1 MAYQPNDPFRGDM
14 TEDEIRHQARLNSLD
29 NELQPDPELAEG
41 PASGAKVAMFAI
53 AIAVVLGA
61 VFYGLNNTTVNQA
74 GTTPP
79 SQTAQTQPANPAAA
93 SRHARRDAEAQQRA
107 WHDHAAR
114 RPIARPRRSPI
125 RRDRTI
131 DPSANPPAS
140 KHHSPSLRLTLRSG
154 PIARCFLLAASTEH
168 LVEFAAGKAVG
179 EFVESPLLRHFAR
192 GLHEAGPGG
201 ARERAADADA
211 ADAEISGFLDRQSGG
226 ADQQIDRL
234 WMHRLH
240 HR

>member
-1 MAYQPNDPFRGDM
+1 MAYQPKDPFRGDM

-93 SRHARRDAEAQQRA
+93 PGMRDVTPKPNSEPGMTSG
-107 WHDHAAR
+107 AATN
-114 RPIARPRRSPI
+114 RPTPPQSNPTGS
-125 RRDRTI
+125 DI

-140 KHHSPSLRLTLRSG
+140 K
-154 PIARCFLLAASTEH
+154 
-168 LVEFAAGKAVG
+168 
-179 EFVESPLLRHFAR
+179 
-192 GLHEAGPGG
+192 
-201 ARERAADADA
+201 
-211 ADAEISGFLDRQSGG
+211 
-226 ADQQIDRL
+226 
-234 WMHRLH
+234 
-240 HR
+240 